1 MSETHE
7 STTVCELPLDFTQ
20 FLSARLGTEL
30 GEALSVLGSFLLTFE
45 PSERRAGSALL
56 RPSPHP
62 AVSPT

>member
-20 FLSARLGTEL
+20 FLSARLGTER
-30 GEALSVLGSFLLTFE
+30 GEALSVLGAFLLTFE
-45 PSERRAGSALL
+45 PSTRRVGGASS

-62 AVSPT
+62 AFSPT

>member
-20 FLSARLGTEL
+20 FLSARLGTDT
-30 GEALSVLGSFLLTFE
+30 GEALSALGSFLLAFE
-45 PSERRAGSALL
+45 PSARRAGRASLG
-56 RPSPHP
+56 PSHP